1 MEKVSNTD
9 EIKVN
14 NAGFLERWFKLSSH
28 NTSLK
33 TEFIAGLTTFVTMSY
48 IMFLNPI
55 IMSKSGMPFDGL
67 FLATCL
73 GAAIASIIMGMYA
86 NWPVGLAPGMGLNAF
101 FTFSVVGSMGYS
113 WEIALGAVFLSGVLF
128 VLMSVTKLREWML
141 ESIPMSLRLAM
152 TAGVGL
158 FLGFIGLR
166 FTGIVVADPDNIV
179 AIADFTHFGF
189 GLAGPEAPALGFL
202 SFLLIAVLSYRNVFG
217 GVLIGIAAT
226 TFIAFMMSWVLPTD
240 FFVVAEAAKSFAPA
254 SGFVSYNGLMALP
267 EFSALE
273 PILWKADIV
282 GAFEVALIPVI
293 VTFLFVNIFDT
304 AGTLMGIA
312 ERANLQDKNGK
323 IHGLSKSLKADS
335 LSSVIGTAFGCPPVT
350 SYVESAAGV
359 SVGGRTGLTAV
370 FIGLLFAA
378 GVFFL
383 PLAQMLPGFA
393 VDGALI
399 YVAMLMMSSLKGLDW
414 NDLTEYAPAVCTTV
428 MMAFTFSISN
438 GIAFGFITYTVLK
451 VGAGKVNQISNGV
464 WALTVLFVVKFIF
477 LGH

>member
-1 MEKVSNTD
+1 MDQTSNTD
-9 EIKVN
+9 QKNTSELS
-14 NAGFLERWFKLSSH
+14 FLERFFKLNSH
-28 NTSLK
+28 NTNVK
-33 TEFIAGLTTFVTMSY
+33 TELMAGLTTFVTMSY

-55 IMSKSGMPFDGL
+55 IMSKTGMPFDGL

-73 GAAIASIIMGMYA
+73 GAAIATIMMGLYA

-113 WEIALGAVFLSGVLF
+113 WEIALGAVFLSGVIF
-128 VLMSVTKLREWML
+128 VFMSVTRLREWML
-141 ESIPMSLRLAM
+141 DSIPLSLRLAM

-179 AIADFTHFGF
+179 ALADLTHFGF
-189 GLAGPEAPALGFL
+189 GEFGPEAPALGFL
-202 SFLLIAVLSYRNVFG
+202 SFLLIAVLSYRKVFG
-217 GVLIGIAAT
+217 AVLIGIAVT
-226 TFIAFMMSWVLPTD
+226 TLIAFMMTWVLPTD

-254 SGFVSYNGLMALP
+254 TGFVSYNGMLAVP
-267 EFSALE
+267 DFSALE
-273 PILWKADIV
+273 PILWKADIA
-282 GAFEVALIPVI
+282 GAFQVALIPVI

-304 AGTLMGIA
+304 AGTLMGVA

-323 IHGLSKSLKADS
+323 IVGLSKSLKADS
-335 LSSVIGTAFGCPPVT
+335 ISSVIGTAFGCPPVT

-359 SVGGRTGLTAV
+359 AVGGRTGLTAV
-370 FIGLLFAA
+370 TIGLLFAV
-378 GVFFL
+378 GMFFL

-399 YVAMLMMSSLKGLDW
+399 YVAVLMMSSLRGLDW
-414 NDLTEYAPAVCTTV
+414 DDLTEYAPAVSTTV
-428 MMAFTFSISN
+428 MMAFTFSIAN

-451 VGAGKVNQISNGV
+451 LGAGKYKDISNGV
-464 WALTVLFVVKFIF
+464 WALTALFVAKFIF
-477 LGH
+477 IN